1 MNERKF
7 FFQKKKQIRI
17 CIIII
22 IICSFTNHPII
33 AKLWIIWIL
42 AMNKK
47 KFLVFNGR
55 VCVCVVGVLFFSQIN
70 FHSIPNLP
78 LPLQLGMAIKRERE
92 KKNFRFFFSLLWFC
106 QILFSIINFHYLIYL
121 ISIIR
126 RKKNSRQK
134 NKENIHLATN
144 DGALLHTFVTIE

>member
-1 MNERKF
+1 M
-7 FFQKKKQIRI
+7 
-17 CIIII
+17 
-22 IICSFTNHPII
+22 
-33 AKLWIIWIL
+33 
-42 AMNKK
+42 
-47 KFLVFNGR
+47 G

-78 LPLQLGMAIKRERE
+78 LPLQLGMAIKGE
-92 KKNFRFFFSLLWFC
+92 KKFSIFFSLLWFC
-106 QILFSIINFHYLIYL
+106 QILFSIINFHYLIL
-121 ISIIR
+121 R